1 MRAPARQTKAALSSN
16 FDDDALKLID
26 GRGERLMVK
35 GPRRI
40 GSFVGLF
47 VVSAALAGCNSL
59 LSSSAPP
66 APAVPAVAPS
76 NLPASQFVGS
86 WGLASYHRAEDRER
100 TEKEAKGQCGKP
112 YVIGAGPNGGVM
124 MHLADQATP
133 SELALK
139 GGDGGRT
146 FIGPANEAAGGAD
159 DREVIQTSADS
170 FTTRWVDAD
179 NAQRYGT
186 MVYERCKGK

>member
-1 MRAPARQTKAALSSN
+1 L
-16 FDDDALKLID
+16 L
-26 GRGERLMVK
+26 
-35 GPRRI
+35 
-40 GSFVGLF
+40 
-47 VVSAALAGCNSL
+47 VSCAVLAGCNSL

-66 APAVPAVAPS
+66 APAVPTYAAS
-76 NLPASQFVGS
+76 NLSAGQFVGS
-86 WGLASYHRAEDRER
+86 WGLASYHRAEDRDR
-100 TEKEAKGQCGKP
+100 TLKEAKAQCGRP

-146 FIGPANEAAGGAD
+146 FIGPANEAAGGAN
-159 DREVIQTSADS
+159 DREIVEASADS
-170 FTTRWVDAD
+170 FTIHWVDPD